1 MKRYKLLPENNS
13 IVNKCL
19 NKRIMHIPPCFKN
32 DNLENIL
39 DFIEKNSF
47 GILNKSNKIKV
58 FGDSYSNSIG

>member
-1 MKRYKLLPENNS
+1 
-13 IVNKCL
+13 
-19 NKRIMHIPPCFKN
+19 MHIPPCFKN